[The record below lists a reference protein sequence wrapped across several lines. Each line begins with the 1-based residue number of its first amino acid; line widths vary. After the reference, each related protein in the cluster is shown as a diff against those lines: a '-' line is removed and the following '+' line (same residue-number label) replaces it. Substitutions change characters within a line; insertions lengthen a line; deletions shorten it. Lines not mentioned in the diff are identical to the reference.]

1 MRRTLAALIA
11 LALLPPAAAAAAA
24 AAQGS
29 RTNAPPGNSAID
41 EYLETVPGASGNG
54 VPRPPVA
61 GGATLT
67 AAERNRL
74 ERLGSAGRTLARIV
88 ESTSPP
94 PASGTTSPAPKKHQ
108 PATGVVRLPDPKG
121 DAPLGA
127 VLGVA
132 EGDGGMGLL
141 LPAILLASLLA
152 VIGLV
157 LLRRRSAS

>member
-11 LALLPPAAAAAAA
+11 LALLVPAAAAA
-24 AAQGS
+24 AAQGP

-74 ERLGSAGRTLARIV
+74 ERLGTDGRTLARIV
-88 ESTSPP
+88 ESTSPA